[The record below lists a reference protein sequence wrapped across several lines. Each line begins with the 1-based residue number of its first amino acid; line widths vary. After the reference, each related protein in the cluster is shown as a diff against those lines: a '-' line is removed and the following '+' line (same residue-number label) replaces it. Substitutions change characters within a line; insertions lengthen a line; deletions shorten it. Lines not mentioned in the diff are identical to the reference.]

1 MERNEER
8 EKNYWGYRIDVKNQ
22 DFFVKEL
29 EQGRLRQGWGYA
41 ENQKLPDTKD
51 SDARKNLSMYN
62 NVKKGDILLIPRLP
76 DWGSVAIAEAAE
88 DWDNKEKGY
97 RFEIAKLDDGNEDYG
112 HIFPA
117 NYIGCFNRHG
127 KDVSG
132 NIQSTL
138 KARNRFWNISRLSE
152 DVEKIIKNLE
162 GNKESTSVVEN
173 IKNIVSEQVKS
184 HFDLKGFSEK
194 VMDEY
199 NQKFTAS
206 QWEEVLKNV
215 LEKIY
220 PGYEIEKTG
229 GMKEEEHGT
238 DLLVVISGLSN
249 LEKYNIAIQVKNYRN
264 VISDDNI
271 DNIIQQIKKAEVYE
285 WKNNGKLID
294 KILVIT
300 SAKEV
305 ENPKLIEKCKEENI
319 KVIFSEELKK
329 LIFQSIIESIDL
341 KEVFEEMLRD

>member
-1 MERNEER
+1 MENR

-22 DFFVKEL
+22 DFFFKEL
-29 EQGRLRQGWGYA
+29 EQGRLRQGWGYDK
-41 ENQKLPDTKD
+41 NQELPDTKD
-51 SDARKNLSMYN
+51 SGAKKNLSMYK

-76 DWGSVAIAEAAE
+76 DWGSVAIAEATE
-88 DWDNKEKGY
+88 DWNVKDKEKGY

-152 DVEKIIKNLE
+152 DVEKIMKNLE
-162 GNKESTSVVEN
+162 GNKESTSVIEN
-173 IKNIVSEQVKS
+173 IKNIVSEKVKTY
-184 HFDLKGFSEK
+184 FDLKECCDRI
-194 VMDEY
+194 VDEY
-199 NQKFTAS
+199 NKKFTAS

-220 PGYEIEKTG
+220 PEYEIEKTG

-238 DLLVVISGLSN
+238 DVLVSVPGISIS
-249 LEKYNIAIQVKNYRN
+249 ESYNIAIQVKNYEGE
-264 VISDDNI
+264 ISDENI
-271 DNIIQQIKKAEVYE
+271 NIIIDQVNKAKGYKWE
-285 WKNNGKLID
+285 NNGKLID
-294 KILVIT
+294 QILVIT
-300 SAKEV
+300 SAEEKD
-305 ENPKLIEKCKEENI
+305 NPKLIEECQKKEI
-319 KVIFSEELKK
+319 RVIFSEELKK

-341 KEVFEEMLRD
+341 KEIFEEMLGD

>member
-1 MERNEER
+1 METNEKR

-22 DFFVKEL
+22 DFFFKEL

-41 ENQKLPDTKD
+41 ENQKLPDTTD
-51 SDARKNLSMYN
+51 SGARKNLSMYEK
-62 NVKKGDILLIPRLP
+62 VKKGDILLIPRLP

-88 DWDNKEKGY
+88 DWDDKEKGY
-97 RFEIAKLDDGNEDYG
+97 RFEIAKLGDGNEDFG

-152 DVEKIIKNLE
+152 DVEKIMKNLE
-162 GNKESTSVVEN
+162 GNKESTSVIEN

-184 HFDLKGFSEK
+184 HFDLKECCDK
-194 VMDEY
+194 IVDEY

-206 QWEEVLKNV
+206 QWEEVLKDI

-220 PGYEIEKTG
+220 PEYKIEKKG
-229 GMKEEEHGT
+229 GSKEEEHGT
-238 DLLVVISGLSN
+238 DVLINVPGISES
-249 LEKYNIAIQVKNYRN
+249 YNIAIQVKNYKGE
-264 VISDDNI
+264 ISDENI
-271 DNIIQQIKKAEVYE
+271 KIIIDQVNKAEEYGWE
-285 WKNNGKLID
+285 DGKLID

-300 SAKEV
+300 PAKE
-305 ENPKLIEKCKEENI
+305 EDNPKLIEKCKKENI

-341 KEVFEEMLRD
+341 KEIFEEIL

>member
-1 MERNEER
+1 MAKTQER
-8 EKNYWGYRIDVKNQ
+8 EKHYWGYRIDVKNQ
-22 DFFVKEL
+22 DFFFKEL
-29 EQGRLRQGWGYA
+29 EQGRLRQGWGYDK
-41 ENQKLPDTKD
+41 NQELPDTKD
-51 SDARKNLSMYN
+51 SGAKKNLSMYK

-76 DWGSVAIAEAAE
+76 DWGSVAIAEAIE
-88 DWDNKEKGY
+88 DWDKGY
-97 RFEIAKLDDGNEDYG
+97 KFEIDDEKKDFG

-152 DVEKIIKNLE
+152 DVEKIMGNLE
-162 GNKESTSVVEN
+162 GNRESTSVIEN

-184 HFDLKGFSEK
+184 SFDLKRFSEK
-194 VMDEY
+194 VIDEY
-199 NQKFTAS
+199 NRKFTAS
-206 QWEEVLKNV
+206 QWEEVIKNI

-220 PGYEIEKTG
+220 PGYEIERIG
-229 GMKEEEHGT
+229 GSKEEKHGT
-238 DLLVVISGLSN
+238 DILVTISGLSN
-249 LEKYNIAIQVKNYRN
+249 LEKYNIAMQVKNYN
-264 VISDDNI
+264 DVISDNNI
-271 DNIIQQIKKAEVYE
+271 DNIIKQINKAEEYVWE
-285 WKNNGKLID
+285 NNGKLID

-300 SAKEV
+300 PAKEV
-305 ENPKLIEKCKEENI
+305 ENPKLIEKCKKEDI

-341 KEVFEEMLRD
+341 KEIFDEMLQE

>member
-1 MERNEER
+1 MGNTQER
-8 EKNYWGYRIDVKNQ
+8 EKHYWGYRIDVKNQ
-22 DFFVKEL
+22 NFFFKEL
-29 EQGRLRQGWGYA
+29 EQGRLRQGWGYDK
-41 ENQKLPDTKD
+41 NQELPDTKD
-51 SDARKNLSMYN
+51 SGARKNLSMYH

-88 DWDNKEKGY
+88 DWDDKEKGY
-97 RFEIAKLDDGNEDYG
+97 KFEIDDEKKDYG

-117 NYIGCFNRHG
+117 KYIGCFNRHG

-162 GNKESTSVVEN
+162 GNKESTSVIEN
-173 IKNIVSEQVKS
+173 IKNIVSEKVKTY
-184 HFDLKGFSEK
+184 FDLKECCDK
-194 VMDEY
+194 IVDEY
-199 NQKFTAS
+199 NKKFTAS

-220 PGYEIEKTG
+220 PEYEIEKTG

-238 DLLVVISGLSN
+238 DILVNVPGISIS
-249 LEKYNIAIQVKNYRN
+249 ESYNIAIQVKNYEGK
-264 VISDDNI
+264 ISDENI
-271 DNIIQQIKKAEVYE
+271 DNIIQQINKAEVYE
-285 WKNNGKLID
+285 WENNGKVIG
-294 KILVIT
+294 KILIIT
-300 SAKEV
+300 SAEEKD
-305 ENPKLIEKCKEENI
+305 NPKLIEECQNKEI
-319 KVIFSEELKK
+319 RVIFSEELKK

-341 KEVFEEMLRD
+341 KEIFDEMLQE

>member
-1 MERNEER
+1 MENR

-22 DFFVKEL
+22 DFFFKEL

-41 ENQKLPDTKD
+41 ENQKLPETED
-51 SDARKNLSMYN
+51 SGARKNLSMYH

-76 DWGSVAIAEAAE
+76 DWGSVAIAEATE
-88 DWDNKEKGY
+88 DWDKAYG
-97 RFEIAKLDDGNEDYG
+97 FEIDDEKKDYG

-117 NYIGCFNRHG
+117 EYKGCFNRHG

-132 NIQSTL
+132 NLKSTL
-138 KARNRFWNISRLSE
+138 KARNRFWNISRFSE
-152 DVEKIIKNLE
+152 DIEKIMGNLE
-162 GNKESTSVVEN
+162 GNRESTSVIEN

-184 HFDLKGFSEK
+184 YFNLKECCDK
-194 VMDEY
+194 IVDEY

-206 QWEEVLKNV
+206 QWEEVLKDI

-220 PGYEIEKTG
+220 PEYKIEKKG
-229 GMKEEEHGT
+229 GSKEEEHGT
-238 DLLVVISGLSN
+238 DVLVNVPGISRS
-249 LEKYNIAIQVKNYRN
+249 YNIAIQVKNYTGN
-264 VISDDNI
+264 ISDNKIAEIIEQINKAGDNE
-271 DNIIQQIKKAEVYE
+271 DEE
-285 WKNNGKLID
+285 EESKLIE

-300 SAKEV
+300 SAKKE
-305 ENPKLIEKCKEENI
+305 ENPKLIEECKKEDI

-341 KEVFEEMLRD
+341 KEIFDEMLQE

>member
-1 MERNEER
+1 METNEKR

-22 DFFVKEL
+22 DFFFKEL

-41 ENQKLPDTKD
+41 ENQKLPDTTD
-51 SDARKNLSMYN
+51 SGARKNLSMYEK
-62 NVKKGDILLIPRLP
+62 VKKGDILLIPRLP

-88 DWDNKEKGY
+88 DWDDKEKGY
-97 RFEIAKLDDGNEDYG
+97 RFEIAKLGDGNEDFG

-152 DVEKIIKNLE
+152 DVEKIMKNLE
-162 GNKESTSVVEN
+162 GNKESTSVIEN

-184 HFDLKGFSEK
+184 HFDLKECCDK
-194 VMDEY
+194 IVDEY

-206 QWEEVLKNV
+206 QWEEVLKDI

-220 PGYEIEKTG
+220 PEYKIEKKG
-229 GMKEEEHGT
+229 GSKEEEHGT
-238 DLLVVISGLSN
+238 DVLVNVPGISRS
-249 LEKYNIAIQVKNYRN
+249 YNIAIQVKNYKGE
-264 VISDDNI
+264 ISDENI
-271 DNIIQQIKKAEVYE
+271 KIIIDQVNKAEEYGWE
-285 WKNNGKLID
+285 DGKLID

-300 SAKEV
+300 PAKE
-305 ENPKLIEKCKEENI
+305 EDNPKLIEKCKKENI

-341 KEVFEEMLRD
+341 KEIFEEIL

>member
-1 MERNEER
+1 MGNTQER
-8 EKNYWGYRIDVKNQ
+8 EKHYWGYRIDVKNQ
-22 DFFVKEL
+22 DFFFKEL
-29 EQGRLRQGWGYA
+29 EQGRLRQGWGYDK
-41 ENQKLPDTKD
+41 NQELPDTKD
-51 SDARKNLSMYN
+51 SGAKKNLSMYK

-88 DWDNKEKGY
+88 DWNEGY
-97 RFEIAKLDDGNEDYG
+97 KFEIDDEKKDFG

-117 NYIGCFNRHG
+117 RYIGCFNRHG

-152 DVEKIIKNLE
+152 DVEKIMKNLE
-162 GNKESTSVVEN
+162 GNKESTSVIEN

-184 HFDLKGFSEK
+184 YFNLKECCDQI
-194 VMDEY
+194 VDEY

-220 PGYEIEKTG
+220 PEYEIEKTG

-238 DLLVVISGLSN
+238 DILVNVPGISISGS
-249 LEKYNIAIQVKNYRN
+249 YNIAIQVKNYTGN
-264 VISDDNI
+264 ISDENI
-271 DNIIQQIKKAEVYE
+271 KIIIDQVNKAKKYR
-285 WKNNGKLID
+285 WKDGKIID

-300 SAKEV
+300 PAKEE
-305 ENPKLIEKCKEENI
+305 ENPKLIEECQKNEI
-319 KVIFSEELKK
+319 RVIFSEELKK
-329 LIFQSIIESIDL
+329 LIFKSIIESIDL
-341 KEVFEEMLRD
+341 KEIFDEMLQE

>member
-1 MERNEER
+1 METNEKK

-22 DFFVKEL
+22 DFFFKEL

-51 SDARKNLSMYN
+51 SDARKNFSMYN

-88 DWDNKEKGY
+88 DWDKGY
-97 RFEIAKLDDGNEDYG
+97 KFEIDDEKKDFG

-138 KARNRFWNISRLSE
+138 KARNRFWNISRLSK
-152 DVEKIIKNLE
+152 DVEKIIQNLE
-162 GNKESTSVVEN
+162 NNKISVSVNESIEN
-173 IKNIVSEQVKS
+173 IISEEMETY
-184 HFDLKGFSEK
+184 LKLLNEFSETIYK
-194 VMDEY
+194 KYDD
-199 NQKFTAS
+199 KFKAAD
-206 QWEEVLKNV
+206 WEKVLKNI

-220 PGYEIEKTG
+220 PSEYIVENIG
-229 GMKEEEHGT
+229 GIKEEKHGT
-238 DLLVVISGLSN
+238 DISITIPGIFEN
-249 LEKYNIAIQVKNYRN
+249 YVIAIQIKNYKDVVN
-264 VISDDNI
+264 NI
-271 DNIIQQIKKAEVYE
+271 DTIIEQINKSEEYE
-285 WKNNGKLID
+285 WSNNRKLID
-294 KILVIT
+294 KILIIT
-300 SAKEV
+300 SAKKKDNLNLV
-305 ENPKLIEKCKEENI
+305 EKCQEKNI

-329 LIFQSIIESIDL
+329 LILLSNIKNIGL
-341 KEVFEEMLRD
+341 KEIFEEIL

>member
-1 MERNEER
+1 METNEKR

-22 DFFVKEL
+22 DFFFKEL

-51 SDARKNLSMYN
+51 SDARKNFSMYN

-88 DWDNKEKGY
+88 DWNNEEKGY
-97 RFEIAKLDDGNEDYG
+97 RFEIDDEKKDFG

-117 NYIGCFNRHG
+117 KYIGCFNRHG

-152 DVEKIIKNLE
+152 DVEKIMKNLE
-162 GNKESTSVVEN
+162 GNKESTSVIEN
-173 IKNIVSEQVKS
+173 IKNIISEKVKTY
-184 HFDLKGFSEK
+184 FDLKECCDRI
-194 VMDEY
+194 VDEY
-199 NQKFTAS
+199 NKKFTAS

-220 PGYEIEKTG
+220 PEYEIEKTG

-238 DLLVVISGLSN
+238 DILINVPGISIS
-249 LEKYNIAIQVKNYRN
+249 ESYNIAIQVKNYEGE
-264 VISDDNI
+264 ISDENI
-271 DNIIQQIKKAEVYE
+271 NIIIDQVDKAKGYKWE
-285 WKNNGKLID
+285 NNGKLID
-294 KILVIT
+294 QILVIT
-300 SAKEV
+300 SAEEKD
-305 ENPKLIEKCKEENI
+305 NPKLIEECQNKEI
-319 KVIFSEELKK
+319 RVIFSEELKK

-341 KEVFEEMLRD
+341 KEIFEEIL